1 MTTDL
6 TDDTLDV
13 LACEYTKR
21 PKGAPSF
28 IDLQGAIRGARRENG
43 ALTVEFD
50 PATGGSVEELAAA
63 ERLCCP
69 SIGFVVTHTPAP
81 TLRIT
86 ATPAQ
91 LDIFEQFLTV

>member
-13 LACEYTKR
+13 LACEYEKR
-21 PKGAPSF
+21 PKSAPSF
-28 IDLQGAIRGARRENG
+28 DDLQGAIRRVQREDG

-50 PATGGSVEELAAA
+50 AATADAVAELAAA

-69 SIGFVVTHTPAP
+69 TIGFDVTHTPLP
-81 TLRIT
+81 TLRVT

-91 LDIFEQFLTV
+91 LDIFEQFLTS

>member
-6 TDDTLDV
+6 SDDTLDV
-13 LACEYTKR
+13 LACEYEKR

-28 IDLQGAIRGARRENG
+28 YDLQSAIRGVRREDG
-43 ALTVEFD
+43 ALVVEFD
-50 PATGGSVEELAAA
+50 PASAGAVEELAAA

-69 SIGFVVTHTPAP
+69 SIGFDVIHAPAP

-91 LDIFEQFLTV
+91 LAIFEQFLTG

>member
-1 MTTDL
+1 MTDL

-28 IDLQGAIRGARRENG
+28 DDLQGAIRTVRREDG
-43 ALTVEFD
+43 ALSVEFD
-50 PATGGSVEELAAA
+50 PARAGAVEELAAA

-69 SIGFVVTHTPAP
+69 TIGFDVSHTPAP

-91 LDIFEQFLTV
+91 LDIFEQFLTS

>member
-1 MTTDL
+1 MATDL

-13 LACEYTKR
+13 LACEFTKR

-28 IDLQGAIRGARRENG
+28 SHLQGAVRTVQREDG
-43 ALTVEFD
+43 ALTVAFD
-50 PATGGSVEELAAA
+50 PATGGAVEELAAA

-69 SIGFVVTHTPAP
+69 TIGFDVSHTPAP

-91 LDIFEQFLTV
+91 LDIFQQFLTS

>member
-6 TDDTLDV
+6 SDDTLDV
-13 LACEYTKR
+13 LACEYEQR

-28 IDLQGAIRGARRENG
+28 SDLQPAIRQVRREDG
-43 ALTVEFD
+43 ALLVEFD
-50 PATGGSVEELAAA
+50 PASASAVEELAAA
-63 ERLCCP
+63 EQLCCP
-69 SIGFVVTHTPAP
+69 TIGFDVSHTPAP

-91 LDIFEQFLTV
+91 LDIFEQFLTS

>member
-6 TDDTLDV
+6 SDDTLDV
-13 LACEYTKR
+13 LACEYEMR

-28 IDLQGAIRGARRENG
+28 SDLQAAIRRVRREDG
-43 ALTVEFD
+43 VLTVEFD
-50 PATGGSVEELAAA
+50 PATAVAVEELAAA
-63 ERLCCP
+63 ERRCCP
-69 SIGFVVTHTPAP
+69 AIGFDVTHTPTP

-91 LDIFEQFLTV
+91 LDIFEQFLTS